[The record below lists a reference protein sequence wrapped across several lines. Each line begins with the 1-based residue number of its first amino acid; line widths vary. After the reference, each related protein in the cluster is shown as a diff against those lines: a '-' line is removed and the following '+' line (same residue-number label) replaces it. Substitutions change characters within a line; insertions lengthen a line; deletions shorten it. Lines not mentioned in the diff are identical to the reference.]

1 MQTLKDR
8 DAFNILHRIN
18 SDFSSGKLSYKALS
32 RRKTGRNVLRK
43 PFCFLKKTSGKN
55 CFYLNLKKTIVS
67 LFFLLLL
74 SAPLFAGNTAVQTV
88 RIVVDGIAEISTG
101 GTPEIYLDSSNA
113 KEAYAEGSYSMT
125 VNFDCNM
132 TACMKKNLPEGLSL
146 FVSVQSPSGDSFGPE
161 VLLSEQERVVLKD
174 ISPTAVR
181 DRIVR
186 YRLICDGLKK
196 YVGDA
201 DVTFTLVDL

>member
-1 MQTLKDR
+1 MQTLKDKIFCFEGSFR
-8 DAFNILHRIN
+8 
-18 SDFSSGKLSYKALS
+18 K
-32 RRKTGRNVLRK
+32 RKTGRKVLRK
-43 PFCFLKKTSGKN
+43 PFCLLKSSKKFYSGKVV
-55 CFYLNLKKTIVS
+55 VS
-67 LFFLLLL
+67 LLFLLLL